1 MSKTEEQQSHFG
13 IGAVV
18 SRTGLTAPGIRIW
31 EKRYG
36 AVAPERT
43 ESNRRLYRAEDVE
56 RLVLLKKLT
65 DRGHAISTIANLG
78 LAELEQRFEEA
89 ESLLRLKTGGHQL
102 RNRLLLV
109 GLGLE
114 DLMHDKILLESEVVA
129 RFDTL
134 DAADSTAR
142 LPEADLLVIDCETLF
157 PETIATVRDLVNRC
171 RSART
176 MLLYRFTSSKTATAL
191 AKAIEGLC
199 LLKAPVS
206 DTQLR
211 RETLVQLNQLH
222 PRNLPAPVG
231 GSGPI
236 PERLYEADQLVRLI
250 HVASAVECECPQHM
264 ASLLQSLTAFETYS
278 QECEDRN
285 PEDAVL
291 HSFLHRTTA
300 HVRRIMEEA
309 LRHLVRV
316 EGIRLE

>member
-18 SRTGLTAPGIRIW
+18 ARTGLTAPGIRMW

-36 AVAPERT
+36 AVEPERT
-43 ESNRRLYRAEDVE
+43 DSNRRLYRAEDVE
-56 RLVLLKKLT
+56 RLMLLKKLT

-78 LAELEQRFEEA
+78 LAELEKRFEEA
-89 ESLLRLKTGGHQL
+89 ESLLRVKTGSHGV
-102 RNRLLLV
+102 RSRLLLV
-109 GLGLE
+109 GVGLE
-114 DLMHDKILLESEVVA
+114 DLMRDKILLETEVVA
-129 RFDTL
+129 RFHTL
-134 DAADSTAR
+134 DEAESGGR
-142 LPEADLLVIDCETLF
+142 LPETDLLVIHTETLF
-157 PETIATVRDLVNRC
+157 PETIATVRDLVHRC
-171 RSART
+171 RAART
-176 MLLYRFTSSKTATAL
+176 LLLYRFSSSTTTTAL
-191 AKAIEGLC
+191 AKAIGGLC
-199 LLKAPVS
+199 LLKAPIS

-211 RETLVQLNQLH
+211 REALMQLNALH

-236 PERLYEADQLVRLI
+236 PERLYDADQLVRLA

-264 ASLLQSLTAFETYS
+264 AGLLQSLSAFETYS

-285 PEDAVL
+285 PEDAIL
-291 HSFLHRTTA
+291 HAFLHRTTA

-316 EGIRLE
+316 EGIRID